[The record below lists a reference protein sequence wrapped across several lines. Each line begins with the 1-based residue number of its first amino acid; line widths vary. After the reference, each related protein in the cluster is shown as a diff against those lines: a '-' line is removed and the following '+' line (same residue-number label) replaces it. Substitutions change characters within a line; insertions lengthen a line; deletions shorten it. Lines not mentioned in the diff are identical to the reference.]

1 MTKYKDIQ
9 AVLAG
14 EVDLDDLLS
23 HLDFSETD
31 INLAA
36 MQQPKLLLTAGRL
49 QVRKT
54 REKNRAEAALKLRR
68 TELDG
73 HYRKRAVQRGEK
85 ITEASLQARIDHH
98 TDIRV
103 LQTAFD
109 TAREEA
115 EFAKLLVEAY
125 HARQSALKIMGNQA
139 NTEIIMGQRAS
150 QVTSSA
156 QQSRRLLEEKRKAK
170 YGGTR

>member
-14 EVDLDDLLS
+14 EVDLDDLLNN
-23 HLDFSETD
+23 LDFADTD
-31 INLAA
+31 IQRAS

-68 TELDG
+68 TELDA
-73 HYRKRAVQRGEK
+73 HYRKRATQRGDK
-85 ITEASLQARIDHH
+85 ITEANLQARIDHH
-98 TDIRV
+98 SDIRA
-103 LQTAFD
+103 LQEAFD
-109 TAREEA
+109 IAREEA

-150 QVTSSA
+150 QAGASK
-156 QQSRRLLEEKRKAK
+156 QQARQLMEQKRLAK
-170 YGGTR
+170 YGARV